1 MHSVAAQ
8 LSNHIKRTVAGP
20 MWHGPALDE
29 LLASVSS
36 DQAAARPIAAA
47 HSIWEIVLHVAAWAE
62 IALARLHGQR
72 TGDPAPDED
81 WPPVPGSDP
90 KFGSDPGPKSGSA
103 RGPDAAANWQA
114 ALERLRESYRAL
126 ATHTRRLEPSA
137 FDEKVAGADYSVS
150 NLLHGVI
157 EHGTYHGGQ
166 IALLKRAL
174 EKEGQPFR
182 PAI

>member
-1 MHSVAAQ
+1 MHSTAAQ
-8 LSNHIKRTVAGP
+8 LSNHIKRAVAGP
-20 MWHGPALDE
+20 MWHGSSLDE
-29 LLASVSS
+29 VLASVSS
-36 DQAAARPIAAA
+36 DQAAARPIPGA
-47 HSIWEIVLHVAAWAE
+47 HSIWEIVLHVTAWAE

-90 KFGSDPGPKSGSA
+90 GTDPGT
-103 RGPDAAANWQA
+103 NWRA
-114 ALERLRESYRAL
+114 ALERLRESHRAL
-126 ATHTRRLEPSA
+126 ATDTRRLEPSA

-157 EHGTYHGGQ
+157 EHDTYHGGQ

-174 EKEGQPFR
+174 EAQAAR
-182 PAI
+182 T

>member
-1 MHSVAAQ
+1 MHSIAAL
-8 LSNHIKRTVAGP
+8 LSNHIKRAVAGP
-20 MWHGPALDE
+20 MWHGPSLDE
-29 LLASVSS
+29 LLASLSS
-36 DQAAARPIAAA
+36 DQAAARPITGA
-47 HSIWEIVLHVAAWAE
+47 HSIWEIVVHVTAWAE

-81 WPPVPGSDP
+81 WPPVPGAD
-90 KFGSDPGPKSGSA
+90 PKSGSA
-103 RGPDAAANWQA
+103 LGSDAAANWQA

-126 ATHTRRLEPSA
+126 ATDTRRLEPSA

-174 EKEGQPFR
+174 EAR
-182 PAI
+182 PAHK

>member
-1 MHSVAAQ
+1 MHSTAAQ

-36 DQAAARPIAAA
+36 DQAAARPIAGA
-47 HSIWEIVLHVAAWAE
+47 HSIWEIVLHVTAWAE

-81 WPPVPGSDP
+81 WPPVRGS
-90 KFGSDPGPKSGSA
+90 
-103 RGPDAAANWQA
+103 DAAANWQA

-126 ATHTRRLEPSA
+126 ATDTRRLEPSA

-174 EKEGQPFR
+174 EGKQAAEKR
-182 PAI
+182 SLK

>member
-1 MHSVAAQ
+1 MHSTAAQ

-20 MWHGPALDE
+20 MWHGSPLDE

-36 DQAAARPIAAA
+36 DQAAARPITGA
-47 HSIWEIVLHVAAWAE
+47 HSIWEIVLHVTAWAE

-81 WPPVPGSDP
+81 WPPVRGS
-90 KFGSDPGPKSGSA
+90 
-103 RGPDAAANWQA
+103 DAAANWQA

-126 ATHTRRLEPSA
+126 ATDTRRLEPSA

-174 EKEGQPFR
+174 EGKQAAEKR
-182 PAI
+182 SLK

>member
-1 MHSVAAQ
+1 MHSIAAQ

-20 MWHGPALDE
+20 MWHGPSLDE

-36 DQAAARPIAAA
+36 EQAAARPIPGA
-47 HSIWEIVLHVAAWAE
+47 HSIWEIVLHVTAWAE
-62 IALARLHGQR
+62 IAFARLHGQR

-81 WPPVPGSDP
+81 WPPVPGPDP
-90 KFGSDPGPKSGSA
+90 TSGSDA
-103 RGPDAAANWQA
+103 DWHA
-114 ALERLRESYRAL
+114 ALARLRESYRAL
-126 ATHTRRLEPSA
+126 ATDTRRLEPSA

-157 EHGTYHGGQ
+157 EHGAYHGGQ

-174 EKEGQPFR
+174 EGKQP
-182 PAI
+182 

>member
-36 DQAAARPIAAA
+36 DQAAARPIPGA
-47 HSIWEIVLHVAAWAE
+47 HSIWEIVLHVTAWAE

-72 TGDPAPDED
+72 TGDPAPEED
-81 WPPVPGSDP
+81 WPPVPA
-90 KFGSDPGPKSGSA
+90 SGSTP
-103 RGPDAAANWQA
+103 GSDAAANWHA
-114 ALERLRESYRAL
+114 ALDKLRESYRAL
-126 ATHTRRLEPSA
+126 ATDTRRLEASA
-137 FDEKVAGADYSVS
+137 FDEKVTGADYSVS

-174 EKEGQPFR
+174 EAR
-182 PAI
+182 PTH

>member
-1 MHSVAAQ
+1 MHSTAAQ

-36 DQAAARPIAAA
+36 DQAAARPITGA
-47 HSIWEIVLHVAAWAE
+47 HSIWEIVLHVTAWAE

-81 WPPVPGSDP
+81 WPPV
-90 KFGSDPGPKSGSA
+90 
-103 RGPDAAANWQA
+103 RGADAAANWQA
-114 ALERLRESYRAL
+114 ARERLRESYRAL
-126 ATHTRRLEPSA
+126 ATDTRRLEPSA
-137 FDEKVAGADYSVS
+137 FDEKVTGADYSVS

-157 EHGTYHGGQ
+157 EHATYHGGQ

-174 EKEGQPFR
+174 EGKQPAR
-182 PAI
+182 T

>member
-1 MHSVAAQ
+1 MHSIAAQ
-8 LSNHIKRTVAGP
+8 LSNHIKRAVSGP
-20 MWHGPALDE
+20 MWHGAALDE
-29 LLASVSS
+29 LLAQVSCE
-36 DQAAARPIAAA
+36 QAAARPISGA

-62 IALARLHGQR
+62 IALARVHGDR
-72 TGDPAPDED
+72 TGDPAPEED

-90 KFGSDPGPKSGSA
+90 KSGSDPSA
-103 RGPDAAANWQA
+103 DWQA

-126 ATHTRRLEPSA
+126 ATDTRRLDQSA
-137 FDEKVAGADYSVS
+137 IDAKVPGLDYSVS

-174 EKEGQPFR
+174 EGGQ
-182 PAI
+182 A

>member
-1 MHSVAAQ
+1 MHSNPAQ
-8 LSNHIKRTVAGP
+8 LSNHIKRAVTGP
-20 MWHGPALDE
+20 MWHGAALDE
-29 LLASVSS
+29 LLAHVSPE
-36 DQAAARPIAAA
+36 QAAARPITGA
-47 HSIWEIVLHVAAWAE
+47 HSIWEIVLHVTAWAE

-81 WPPVPGSDP
+81 WPPVPT
-90 KFGSDPGPKSGSA
+90 SA
-103 RGPDAAANWQA
+103 AAANWQA

-126 ATHTRRLEPSA
+126 ATNTRRLEPSA

-174 EKEGQPFR
+174 DAR
-182 PAI
+182 PANS

>member
-1 MHSVAAQ
+1 MHSIPAQ
-8 LSNHIKRTVAGP
+8 LSNHIKRAVTGP
-20 MWHGPALDE
+20 MWHGAAFDE
-29 LLASVSS
+29 LLAHVSPE
-36 DQAAARPIAAA
+36 QAAARPITGA
-47 HSIWEIVLHVAAWAE
+47 HSIWEIVLHVTAWAE

-81 WPPVPGSDP
+81 WPPVRGS
-90 KFGSDPGPKSGSA
+90 
-103 RGPDAAANWQA
+103 DAAANWQGA
-114 ALERLRESYRAL
+114 RERLRESYRAL
-126 ATHTRRLEPSA
+126 ATDTRRLEPPA

-174 EKEGQPFR
+174 EKEGQP
-182 PAI
+182 

>member
-1 MHSVAAQ
+1 MHSTAAQ

-20 MWHGPALDE
+20 MWHGPSLDE
-29 LLASVSS
+29 LLGSVSS
-36 DQAAARPIAAA
+36 DQAAARPVTGA
-47 HSIWEIVLHVAAWAE
+47 HSIWEIVLHVTAWAE

-81 WPPVPGSDP
+81 WPPVPGSD
-90 KFGSDPGPKSGSA
+90 
-103 RGPDAAANWQA
+103 AAANWQA

-126 ATHTRRLEPSA
+126 ATDTRRLEPSA
-137 FDEKVAGADYSVS
+137 FDEKVAGVDYSVS

-174 EKEGQPFR
+174 EGKQP
-182 PAI
+182 

>member
-1 MHSVAAQ
+1 MHSIAAQ
-8 LSNHIKRTVAGP
+8 LSNHIKRAVAGP
-20 MWHGPALDE
+20 MWHGPSLDE

-36 DQAAARPIAAA
+36 DQAAARPIPGA
-47 HSIWEIVLHVAAWAE
+47 HSIWEIVLHVTAWAE

-81 WPPVPGSDP
+81 WPAPGSDP
-90 KFGSDPGPKSGSA
+90 KSGS
-103 RGPDAAANWQA
+103 DAAANWHA
-114 ALERLRESYRAL
+114 ALERLRDSYRAL
-126 ATHTRRLEPSA
+126 ATDTRRLEPPA
-137 FDEKVAGADYSVS
+137 FDEKVAGADYTVS

-174 EKEGQPFR
+174 EAR
-182 PAI
+182 PGNP

>member
-1 MHSVAAQ
+1 MHSIAAQ
-8 LSNHIKRTVAGP
+8 LSNHIKRAVAGP
-20 MWHGPALDE
+20 MWHGPSLDE
-29 LLASVSS
+29 LLANVSS
-36 DQAAARPIAAA
+36 DQAAARPIPGA
-47 HSIWEIVLHVAAWAE
+47 HTIWEIVLHVTAWAE

-81 WPPVPGSDP
+81 WPPISASDP
-90 KFGSDPGPKSGSA
+90 KSA
-103 RGPDAAANWQA
+103 DAAANWHA

-126 ATHTRRLEPSA
+126 ATDTRRLEPSA
-137 FDEKVAGADYSVS
+137 FDEKVAGADYAVS

-174 EKEGQPFR
+174 EAR
-182 PAI
+182 PTH

>member
-1 MHSVAAQ
+1 MHSTAAQ

-20 MWHGPALDE
+20 MWHGPSLDE
-29 LLASVSS
+29 LLGSVSS
-36 DQAAARPIAAA
+36 DQAAARPVTGA
-47 HSIWEIVLHVAAWAE
+47 HSIWEIVLHVTAWAE

-81 WPPVPGSDP
+81 WPPVPGS
-90 KFGSDPGPKSGSA
+90 
-103 RGPDAAANWQA
+103 DAAANWQA

-166 IALLKRAL
+166 IAVLKRAL
-174 EKEGQPFR
+174 EGKQP
-182 PAI
+182 

>member
-1 MHSVAAQ
+1 MHSTAAQ

-20 MWHGPALDE
+20 MWHGSPLDE

-36 DQAAARPIAAA
+36 DQAAARPITGA
-47 HSIWEIVLHVAAWAE
+47 HSIWEIVLHVTAWAE

-81 WPPVPGSDP
+81 WPPVPGSD
-90 KFGSDPGPKSGSA
+90 
-103 RGPDAAANWQA
+103 AAANWQA
-114 ALERLRESYRAL
+114 ALKRLRESYRAL
-126 ATHTRRLEPSA
+126 ATDTRRLEPSA
-137 FDEKVAGADYSVS
+137 FDEKVSGADYSVS

-174 EKEGQPFR
+174 EGRQP
-182 PAI
+182 

>member
-1 MHSVAAQ
+1 MHSTAAQ

-20 MWHGPALDE
+20 MWHGPSLDE
-29 LLASVSS
+29 LLGSVSS
-36 DQAAARPIAAA
+36 DQAAARPVTGA
-47 HSIWEIVLHVAAWAE
+47 HSIWEIVLHVTAWAE
-62 IALARLHGQR
+62 IARARLHGQR

-81 WPPVPGSDP
+81 WPPVPGSD
-90 KFGSDPGPKSGSA
+90 
-103 RGPDAAANWQA
+103 AAANWQA

-126 ATHTRRLEPSA
+126 ATDTRRLEPSA
-137 FDEKVAGADYSVS
+137 FDEKVSGADYSVS

-174 EKEGQPFR
+174 EAR
-182 PAI
+182 PAHK

>member
-1 MHSVAAQ
+1 MHSTAAQ

-20 MWHGPALDE
+20 MWHGPSLDE

-36 DQAAARPIAAA
+36 DQAAARPIAGA
-47 HSIWEIVLHVAAWAE
+47 HSIWEIVLHVTAWAE

-72 TGDPAPDED
+72 AGDPAPDED
-81 WPPVPGSDP
+81 WPPV
-90 KFGSDPGPKSGSA
+90 SGS
-103 RGPDAAANWQA
+103 DAAANWQA

-126 ATHTRRLEPSA
+126 ATDARRLEPSA

-150 NLLHGVI
+150 NLLQGVI

-174 EKEGQPFR
+174 EKERQR
-182 PAI
+182 T